1 MSFKEIIKAD
11 LYRYTKQTNIS
22 EFFKMLMVAPGFRY
36 TFFLRLYAS
45 KNPLVRVIARFFLI
59 LTSIMYGY
67 QIGLHTRIGKGLY
80 IGHYGALVVNG
91 AATIGENCNLAQG
104 VVIGQA
110 NRGKMQGVP
119 TIGNRVWIGANV
131 IIVGKV
137 TIADNVLI
145 APGAYVNFDVP
156 SNSMVIGNP
165 GVIKT
170 YSPEKDVVEGYVH
183 NPV

>member
-1 MSFKEIIKAD
+1 MRIRDIIASD
-11 LYRYTKQTNIS
+11 LFRYTQKKDFSTLIES
-22 EFFKMLMVAPGFRY
+22 LLIIPGFRY

-91 AATIGENCNLAQG
+91 AATIGENCNLAKG

-119 TIGNRVWIGANV
+119 TIGNRVWIGANA